1 MINAPEQEGYVG
13 SMPDTDTQKYDKFID
28 AGTHFAFS
36 VAAKRNIEIFQKP
49 AGQGNMPSSPE
60 FPDAGRTV
68 RIVEILLEM
77 KSEHPSKS
85 DRHIAV
91 AAEIKINLE

>member
-1 MINAPEQEGYVG
+1 
-13 SMPDTDTQKYDKFID
+13 
-28 AGTHFAFS
+28 
-36 VAAKRNIEIFQKP
+36 
-49 AGQGNMPSSPE
+49 MPSSPE

>member
-13 SMPDTDTQKYDKFID
+13 SMPDTGTQKYDKFID

-49 AGQGNMPSSPE
+49 AGQGK
-60 FPDAGRTV
+60 
-68 RIVEILLEM
+68 ILLEM